1 MKSQCHL
8 TVPSENSRMMIGAGG
23 EYKNGVM
30 KECNVDVEPDGDGD
44 DGDISAMFAARKKKV
59 NSEESYVNVSVE
71 SPESVLKDYFSMKL
85 EDLNLKF
92 WSKYQDKKKE
102 RYSRALFRLAKKY
115 LTPPPT
121 STNVERL
128 FSTASLISEKRPWLL
143 PENLEKLLF
152 LRENLNKKSIV
163 IDY

>member
-23 EYKNGVM
+23 KYKNGVM
-30 KECNVDVEPDGDGD
+30 KECNVDVNPDGDGD
-44 DGDISAMFAARKKKV
+44 NGDISAMFAARKKKV
-59 NSEESYVNVSVE
+59 NSEESYVDVSVE
-71 SPESVLKDYFSMKL
+71 SPVFVLKDYFSMKL

-92 WSKYQDKKKE
+92 WSKHQDKKKD
-102 RYSRALFRLAKKY
+102 RYSQALFRLAKKY

-128 FSTASLISEKRPWLL
+128 FSTASLNRPWLL